1 MKQRL
6 LVSLLMGLVGPV
18 AAQHTEYSGRA
29 DFGLFR
35 FSGQGAASVS
45 TVSYYNDYLSTGPN
59 GFASNSYGRKVGT
72 GFTVGGRMQHVG
84 PHNGLLALDIGYDR
98 MRSRAAVN
106 QVDYS
111 SSPFSSFR
119 SWYPADGTIAIIT
132 QNLTAFL
139 GAGHRFQVRT
149 VNLDLLAGPEAAY
162 VFGVRQKGSGSFE
175 YNNGTTWKINRSEVI
190 RRRGDVR
197 LHAEVTAWYEKIG
210 VTAGYSYGLINY
222 ANGLDGSYEEAYS
235 RLLRLGLTYRVR

>member
-1 MKQRL
+1 MKKTILVPL
-6 LVSLLMGLVGPV
+6 LLGLAGPV
-18 AAQHTEYSGRA
+18 AAQHTEYNGRA
-29 DFGLFR
+29 GLGLFR

-45 TVSYYNDYLSTGPN
+45 TISYYNDYLSTGPN
-59 GFASNSYGRKVGT
+59 GFASNSYGREVGT
-72 GFTVGGRMQHVG
+72 GFMVGGRMQHVG
-84 PHNGLLALDIGYDR
+84 SHNGLFALDIGYDR
-98 MRSRAAVN
+98 MRSQAAVN

-111 SSPFSSFR
+111 SSLFSSFR

-139 GAGHRFQVRT
+139 GAGHRFQVGT

-162 VFGVRQKGSGSFE
+162 VFGVKQKGSGSFE
-175 YNNGTTWKINRSEVI
+175 YNNGTSWKINQSEVI
-190 RRRGDVR
+190 RSRGDVR

-222 ANGLDGSYEEAYS
+222 QGGLYGSDAAVYS
-235 RLLRLGLTYRVR
+235 RTLRLGMTYRVR